1 MRQELFRQGR
11 YWDTFVM
18 AVLREE
24 WETRRIAERSRMSPD
39 PSK

>member
-1 MRQELFRQGR
+1 MEGRLRQETFREGR

-24 WETRRIAERSRMSPD
+24 WGEAGDANAS
-39 PSK
+39 